1 MIGIAISDRD
11 LRSLINDII
20 GRDSTL
26 TGSYTRT
33 RRLVQALQYQ
43 RVQI

>member
-1 MIGIAISDRD
+1 MIGMAISDRD
-11 LRSLINDII
+11 RRSLINDVI

-33 RRLVQALQYQ
+33 RRLLQALQYQ
-43 RVQI
+43 RVEI